1 MAEVNVNGQLTSL
14 ATSKSFALTGGDVAV
29 PDDATAI
36 LLQAETQNV
45 RIRYDGTAPTTAI
58 GLILI
63 AGDAPIRLDGKA
75 TLRNLKAIEV
85 TASAKLNY
93 AFLGK

>member
-1 MAEVNVNGQLTSL
+1 MLNGQLTSL
-14 ATSKSFALTGGDVAV
+14 AASKSFALSGGDVDV
-29 PDDATAI
+29 PTEAGGV

-45 RIRYDGTAPTTAI
+45 RFRTDGTAPTTSV

-63 AGDAPIRLDGKA
+63 AGDAPVLLSGKDA
-75 TLRNLKAIEV
+75 IRNLKVIET

-93 AFLGK
+93 AFVS